1 MKFWLRTRVL
11 PPLAAALVRLL
22 GMTLRMRITG
32 RERLERLTAEG
43 GPVIFAFWHNR
54 LLLLPY
60 FYRRFFQGRKLVV
73 MMSRSRDG
81 QMVADYA
88 GQFGV
93 EAARGSTSKAGA
105 FAYRQLLRDLE
116 ARGCDVG
123 VTPDGPRG
131 PRYVVQHGIIKL
143 AQTTG
148 RPIIGVTCHYGWKT
162 ELRSWDRFQIPW
174 PFSKCELVLMDPL
187 PVPEGVGEAGEGE
200 LARELAR
207 RLGV

>member
-1 MKFWLRTRVL
+1 MKRWVRLHIL
-11 PPLAAALVRLL
+11 PPLAAGLVRLL
-22 GMTLRMRITG
+22 GMTLRIRVTG
-32 RERLERLTAEG
+32 RERLERLVADGE
-43 GPVIFAFWHNR
+43 PVIFAFWHNR
-54 LLLLPY
+54 LLVLPF
-60 FYRRFFQGRKLVV
+60 FYGRFFRGRKLVV

-131 PRYVVQHGIIKL
+131 PRYAVQPGIIKL

-174 PFSKCELVLMDPL
+174 PFSTCELVVAEPL
-187 PVPEGVGEAGEGE
+187 PVPADIDEAAGAE

-207 RLGV
+207 RLGS